1 MRKFQMMFGL
11 LMLATLFILMGQAA
25 SAQQNCAPRDQVAE
39 RLNDRYG
46 EAVQSRG
53 LAADGQAIV
62 ETWANTES
70 GSWTVTVTNTQG
82 VTCLVASGQMFG
94 NVYEEVEGEAL

>member
-1 MRKFQMMFGL
+1 MRNFQMIFGL
-11 LMLATLFILMGQAA
+11 LILAILFTLMGQMA
-25 SAQQNCAPRDQVAE
+25 SAQQNCAPRDAVVE
-39 RLNDRYG
+39 RLNDSFG

-53 LAADGQAIV
+53 LAANGQAIV

-82 VTCLVASGQMFG
+82 VTCLVASGEMFE
-94 NVYEEVEGEAL
+94 NVYEEVKGDAL